1 MASALEGARGTPTL
15 KPIWF
20 ISWQKWG
27 RRPSKI
33 YFYIFINP
41 MTPWI
46 VATAS
51 TSLWNTFYSPS
62 RYTYSEGTGTASLWW
77 CGVEDIF
84 GLYSRSTLV
93 WTRATQSPPK
103 YSTWWYMWSSTTGS
117 QRYWRRKGAK
127 IYFYIFINPMT
138 PWIVATAST
147 SLWNTFYS
155 PSRYTYSEGTGTASL
170 WWCGVEDIF
179 GLYSR
184 STLVWTRATQS
195 PPKYSTWWYMW
206 SSTTGSQ
213 RYWRRKGESGTEVFE
228 RYIQHLAAYFYSN
241 DSILA
246 SMRSEILQR

>member
-1 MASALEGARGTPTL
+1 MASALEGARGTPPL

-51 TSLWNTFYSPS
+51 TSLWNTFYSPR
-62 RYTYSEGTGTASLWW
+62 RYAYSEGTGTASLWW
-77 CGVEDIF
+77 
-84 GLYSRSTLV
+84 R
-93 WTRATQSPPK
+93 
-103 YSTWWYMWSSTTGS
+103 
-117 QRYWRRKGAK
+117 
-127 IYFYIFINPMT
+127 
-138 PWIVATAST
+138 
-147 SLWNTFYS
+147 
-155 PSRYTYSEGTGTASL
+155 
-170 WWCGVEDIF
+170 GVEDIF

-213 RYWRRKGESGTEVFE
+213 RYWRRKGEAGTEVFE

-246 SMRSEILQR
+246 SMRSEILQREFKALAELFKRVELFTNMGNTVSMACQHFCAIGGHYTEAYGLRIMGEGMTHQVKLHQRVRCPGCDMYLAVGLLATQLRVKHRVGS